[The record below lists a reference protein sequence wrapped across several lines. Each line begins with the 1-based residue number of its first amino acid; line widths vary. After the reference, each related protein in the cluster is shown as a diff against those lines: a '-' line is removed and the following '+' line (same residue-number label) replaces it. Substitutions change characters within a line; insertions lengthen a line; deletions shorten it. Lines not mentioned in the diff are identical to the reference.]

1 MKKKK
6 AKQKHNGFHGIGT
19 KMVLAFMVPIAMI
32 ILLGTVCFITAK
44 QAIIKQAK
52 DSITDTI
59 NAKASYL
66 SLGFENI
73 NGRSTE
79 LLSMTEMQLYYQ
91 NPKLNPDNLTE
102 DQSKAKQAIQKR
114 MQNMPK
120 ISDFIYHIYIF
131 GNIGRGVTTTQAQM
145 NLDTF
150 DRFNETEEGKQILN
164 SPDTFGVIGTHP
176 YLEEINIT
184 DNKQY
189 DCSDYALSLWRKYNF
204 NTNVYVIIDIK
215 QSTIDSALRDI
226 NFGKNSYTAFLVP
239 GGKESVVAGFGDNEE
254 DTVKKEELPGISSL
268 TSVQDAYTS
277 EAQNSTA
284 TITMNG
290 DRYIFVSAKVGST
303 GTLLCGIVPESS
315 LLTETNYI
323 KYVTLILVSSSI
335 IIAGIICVLFSRS
348 LRKGVKDIIKP
359 LTFAAKGDFSVS
371 FTSKRKDEFRIISDS
386 ITDMIT
392 GVRDLLRNMEEVSD
406 KVAIST
412 EEVHNNTIHILSASE
427 GIATAITEIEHGV
440 ANQANDS
447 EQCAVQMSDLA
458 EQIKTVYHYTDN
470 FNKITLSTK
479 QQVTDGI
486 YLMDDL
492 NSKSKATADITSTIS
507 SDIKELEKLSGTIGS
522 IIGVINEIAAQTN
535 LLSLNASI
543 EAARAGEAGLG
554 FAVVATEIRKLA
566 DESVHASERISEI
579 IHKIQEKTN
588 RTIQNVM
595 KADNIVANQTD
606 SLSHTIASFEVINN
620 SVDQLV
626 NNMQM
631 VLNGMKDIEAAKETT
646 VEAIES
652 ISAISEETASVSA
665 EVEENAN
672 RQKDLIQSLGETV
685 NTLSKNATNMQE
697 KISHFKL

>member
-6 AKQKHNGFHGIGT
+6 AKQKHKGFHGIGT

-447 EQCAVQMSDLA
+447 EQCAVQMCELA
-458 EQIKTVYHYTDN
+458 EHI
-470 FNKITLSTK
+470 
-479 QQVTDGI
+479 
-486 YLMDDL
+486 
-492 NSKSKATADITSTIS
+492 
-507 SDIKELEKLSGTIGS
+507 
-522 IIGVINEIAAQTN
+522 
-535 LLSLNASI
+535 
-543 EAARAGEAGLG
+543 
-554 FAVVATEIRKLA
+554 
-566 DESVHASERISEI
+566 
-579 IHKIQEKTN
+579 
-588 RTIQNVM
+588 
-595 KADNIVANQTD
+595 
-606 SLSHTIASFEVINN
+606 
-620 SVDQLV
+620 
-626 NNMQM
+626 
-631 VLNGMKDIEAAKETT
+631 
-646 VEAIES
+646 
-652 ISAISEETASVSA
+652 
-665 EVEENAN
+665 
-672 RQKDLIQSLGETV
+672 
-685 NTLSKNATNMQE
+685 
-697 KISHFKL
+697 

>member
-1 MKKKK
+1 
-6 AKQKHNGFHGIGT
+6 
-19 KMVLAFMVPIAMI
+19 
-32 ILLGTVCFITAK
+32 
-44 QAIIKQAK
+44 
-52 DSITDTI
+52 
-59 NAKASYL
+59 
-66 SLGFENI
+66 
-73 NGRSTE
+73 
-79 LLSMTEMQLYYQ
+79 
-91 NPKLNPDNLTE
+91 
-102 DQSKAKQAIQKR
+102 
-114 MQNMPK
+114 
-120 ISDFIYHIYIF
+120 
-131 GNIGRGVTTTQAQM
+131 
-145 NLDTF
+145 
-150 DRFNETEEGKQILN
+150 
-164 SPDTFGVIGTHP
+164 
-176 YLEEINIT
+176 
-184 DNKQY
+184 
-189 DCSDYALSLWRKYNF
+189 
-204 NTNVYVIIDIK
+204 
-215 QSTIDSALRDI
+215 
-226 NFGKNSYTAFLVP
+226 
-239 GGKESVVAGFGDNEE
+239 
-254 DTVKKEELPGISSL
+254 
-268 TSVQDAYTS
+268 
-277 EAQNSTA
+277 
-284 TITMNG
+284 MNG